1 MFLARLDQGLI
12 FKKII
17 DSIRGLVENANVN
30 IEPT

>member
-17 DSIRGLVENANVN
+17 DSIQGLVETVNIN